1 MMGSLRLVRIGSCS
15 PFQKQACDRCTGQSQ
30 GEKVCVLLSC
40 QGARLSE
47 RREHTGLACP
57 PPLCSREKQRT
68 AHSEENLETFQPNL
82 SSAPSSREDCPLLS
96 LLAFEGLRRQTPER
110 KDSPVQKLNWIALKR
125 LCLPTAQYFIIRK
138 WDSKFFPT
146 KEERW
151 RERGRNH

>member
-57 PPLCSREKQRT
+57 PPHSVPARSSAQRT
-68 AHSEENLETFQPNL
+68 ARRTWKHSSQTSALPPHLEKTARF
-82 SSAPSSREDCPLLS
+82 S

-146 KEERW
+146 KLERW